1 MKYTN
6 AYSYKLAIAA
16 TSFVMVYFVSGIASI
31 AQSTELLKAEPV
43 QHVDLVKEAKN
54 NLELSFSTLVINN
67 DVSQSNADSLIA
79 KQKYFANS
87 NKTVVLTKV
96 KLISE

>member
-54 NLELSFSTLVINN
+54 NLALSFSTLVINK
-67 DVSQSNADSLIA
+67 DVNLSNADSLIA
-79 KQKYFANS
+79 KQKDFANS
-87 NKTVVLTKV
+87 NQTVALTKV